1 MLKKIEYDGSGVS
14 NDGAADYNFSHKN
27 GKGEE
32 VVNPPRGEG
41 KKIKGTSILPWK
53 FNHQPLHFMFFY
65 FGANKR
71 PEEKKGFPG

>member
-1 MLKKIEYDGSGVS
+1 MMVLLIK
-14 NDGAADYNFSHKN
+14 NFSQKN

-32 VVNPPRGEG
+32 VVNLQSKGI
-41 KKIKGTSILPWK
+41 IKGTSILPWK